1 MTLEESLQLLS
12 DVENRLTAIDNEKP
26 DVCPP
31 QLDWMRKQHPVCVL
45 GWDMSWFRQWRR
57 QRTAAQLRREVA
69 LVSNRMYRDYYK
81 LLQYL
86 QRHMATVMRTPP
98 CTTQTFPS
106 YNETQPEKRYPTNL
120 LSLMLR
126 QIEAGVAA
134 LEAESQTVQEQRP
147 LRGCVAQHVRTG
159 MDAGVSMFRQYVQV
173 AGQEHLEQWQEIVS
187 RLDLLAP
194 TSHKTRSVP
203 ADAVPTDAV
212 PTDAVPT
219 DAVPT
224 DAVPTDAVPT
234 DAVPTD
240 AM

>member
-1 MTLEESLQLLS
+1 M
-12 DVENRLTAIDNEKP
+12 LTAA
-26 DVCPP
+26 
-31 QLDWMRKQHPVCVL
+31 
-45 GWDMSWFRQWRR
+45 
-57 QRTAAQLRREVA
+57 TAAQLRREVA

-86 QRHMATVMRTPP
+86 QRHMAAVMRTPP
-98 CTTQTFPS
+98 CPTQTFPT

-159 MDAGVSMFRQYVQV
+159 MDAGASMFRQYIQV
-173 AGQEHLEQWQEIVS
+173 AGQEHVEQWQEIVS

-194 TSHKTRSVP
+194 TSHLTRSVSEDSVP
-203 ADAVPTDAV
+203 DAVPDAV
-212 PTDAVPT
+212 PDDDDSTDTLLTPPIT
-219 DAVPT
+219 D
-224 DAVPTDAVPT
+224 
-234 DAVPTD
+234 
-240 AM
+240 